1 MFISEIY
8 RCKKNATIKGGNIPR
23 NSAAERCCGWGCWNK
38 KELIDVG
45 KVTALVPLTK
55 IEA

>member
-1 MFISEIY
+1 MFISDIY

-23 NSAAERCCGWGCWNK
+23 NKAAERCCGCGCWNK
-38 KELIDVG
+38 KELNEVG